1 MNINKITRQIYIN
14 DYKDSKLS
22 QFSDFIRI
30 RIKNIDSKIECIL
43 NCYMLFNLKDWE
55 EIITWKLYDNLILDY
70 PHLSIYKLICESKH
84 QILYQIIADEYLK
97 EQQMM
102 QNRFPITYTI
112 SDTSGV

>member
-84 QILYQIIADEYLK
+84 QIIVDEYLK
-97 EQQMM
+97 VQQMMQMM
-102 QNRFPITYTI
+102 QNRIPITYTI